1 MKKILDFNCTFL
13 DLAGIPPEIS
23 TQLNL
28 TFPEAYQTAENM
40 TKIAVC
46 IQVYK
51 QNPFCILPF
60 CHTIEGEAL
69 GGEVNYGNGEVGPR
83 AKSYRYDKAEQLLEL
98 PEIDFDSGRIAEVLR
113 ACKNLRE
120 QNHNVMLE
128 ISGPFNILNGLIDAE
143 VVLKTLRKQPDV
155 MEQVFDNLWRQLV
168 NYVKTAKENKVNI
181 IGYADSLGGLN
192 IIGPKFTE
200 IVVET
205 FTYPLFKKVEEI
217 IDGDMIVQ
225 MCPKTSLAL
234 VGAEKAIFRD
244 IEVEPGL
251 TYNEACVEMIGK
263 TKFAG
268 QMCAKNT
275 GYQLK
280 SGVFKAIDLK

>member
-40 TKIAVC
+40 TKIAAS
-46 IQVYK
+46 IQGYK
-51 QNPFCILPF
+51 QNPFSILPF
-60 CHTIEGEAL
+60 CHTVEGEAL
-69 GGEVNYGNGEVGPR
+69 GSDVNYGNGEVGPR

-113 ACKNLRE
+113 ACENLRAAH
-120 QNHNVMLE
+120 HNVMLE
-128 ISGPFNILNGLIDAE
+128 ISGPFNILNGLIDAG
-143 VVLKTLRKQPDV
+143 VVLKALRKQPDV
-155 MEQVFDNLWRQLV
+155 MEQVFDKLRRQLV
-168 NYVKTAKENKVNI
+168 NYVKKAKESKVNI
-181 IGYADSLGGLN
+181 IGYADSSGGLN
-192 IIGPKFTE
+192 IVGPKFTE
-200 IVVET
+200 TVVET
-205 FTYPLFKKVEEI
+205 FTYPLLKEIEEI

-234 VGAEKAIFRD
+234 VGTEKATFRN
-244 IEVEPGL
+244 IEVEPGI

-268 QMCAKNT
+268 QMCVKNT

-280 SGVFKAIDLK
+280 SGIFKAIDLK